1 MGEGRNIA
9 ILAGGFSS
17 EREVSLKSGEAV
29 ERGLAKAGY
38 HTTLVDVRGPEIPE
52 LALPFDAAFIAL
64 HGKFGEDGT
73 LQEMLDA
80 AHLPYTGCGPQASRL
95 AMDKILSKEAFQAHH
110 VSTAPYLVV
119 HKADEPDVV
128 LARATALGW
137 PLVVKPP
144 AEGSSVGV
152 TIARDPA
159 EFAGGVDLVFK
170 NSDVAL
176 VEKYIKGRE
185 LTVGILGCAAL
196 PIVEVV
202 PAREF
207 YDYTAKYESNGT
219 QYVTEVDLPSQLKDR
234 AQIAALE
241 AFKALGCRDM
251 ARVDLILDEKG
262 HVYVL
267 EVNTIPGF
275 TEKSLL
281 PKAAAT
287 AGISFEALCDRI
299 IRFALSRASAV
310 HSTSGNS
317 VQS

>member
-38 HTTLVDVRGPEIPE
+38 RTTLVDVRSPEIPE
-52 LALPFDAAFIAL
+52 LSLPFDAVFIAL
-64 HGKFGEDGT
+64 HGKFGEDGA
-73 LQEMLDA
+73 LQEMLESM
-80 AHLPYTGCGPQASRL
+80 HVPYTGCGPQASRL
-95 AMDKILSKEAFQAHH
+95 AMDKLLSKEAFLARH
-110 VSTAPYLVV
+110 VPAAPFMAV
-119 HKADEPDVV
+119 HKSDEPDPI
-128 LARATALGW
+128 LSRASALGW

-152 TIARDPA
+152 TIARDAA
-159 EFAGGVDLVFK
+159 EFAAGLDMVFR
-170 NSDVAL
+170 NSNVAL

-196 PIVEVV
+196 PIVEVQ

-207 YDYTAKYESNGT
+207 YDYTAKYQNGGT
-219 QYVTEVDLPSQLKDR
+219 QYLTNVEFSNQLKDR
-234 AQIAALE
+234 IQMAALE
-241 AFKALGCRDM
+241 AFKSLGCRDM
-251 ARVDLILDEKG
+251 ARVDLMLDEKG

-281 PKAAAT
+281 PKAAEA
-287 AGISFEALCDRI
+287 AGIAFEALCDRI
-299 IRFALSRASAV
+299 IKFALARASAV

-317 VQS
+317 I

>member
-1 MGEGRNIA
+1 MGEGRSIA

-29 ERGLAKAGY
+29 EQGLAKAGY
-38 HTTLVDVRGPEIPE
+38 RTTLVDVRSPEIPE
-52 LALPFDAAFIAL
+52 LSLSFDAVFIAL

-73 LQEMLDA
+73 LQEMLEGM
-80 AHLPYTGCGPQASRL
+80 HIPYTGCGPQASRL
-95 AMDKILSKEAFQAHH
+95 AMDKLLSKEAFFARH
-110 VSTAPYLVV
+110 VPTAPFMAV
-119 HKADEPDVV
+119 HKSDEPDTV
-128 LARATALGW
+128 LSRASALGW

-152 TIARDPA
+152 TIARDA
-159 EFAGGVDLVFK
+159 GEFAAGLDMAFK
-170 NSDVAL
+170 TSDVAL

-196 PIVEVV
+196 PIVEVQ

-207 YDYTAKYESNGT
+207 YDYTAKYQSSGT
-219 QYVTEVDLPSQLKDR
+219 QYMTDVDLPNQLKDR
-234 AQIAALE
+234 IQMAALE
-241 AFKALGCRDM
+241 AFKALGCRDV
-251 ARVDLILDEKG
+251 ARVDLILDDKG

-281 PKAAAT
+281 PKAAAV

-299 IRFALSRASAV
+299 IKFALARAAAV

-317 VQS
+317 I